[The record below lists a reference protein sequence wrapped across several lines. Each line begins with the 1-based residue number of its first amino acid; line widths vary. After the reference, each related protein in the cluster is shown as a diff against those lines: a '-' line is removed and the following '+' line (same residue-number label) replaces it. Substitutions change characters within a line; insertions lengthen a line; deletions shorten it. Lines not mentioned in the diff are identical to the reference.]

1 MGKRRERTL
10 LGQARGR
17 GCDIVFALSFS
28 FCFCS
33 VFIEIGREM
42 SGCKDMRVCIMP
54 VRVHS
59 V

>member
-28 FCFCS
+28 FCFS
-33 VFIEIGREM
+33 VFIEMGREM

-54 VRVHS
+54 VRAHLV
-59 V
+59 